1 MEFKFKKDKYKS
13 ARGKYSRLLSIFC
26 RVCGKKILTYQK
38 DGPGNL
44 RRLYFDRIL
53 FPKKL
58 TNLESGPLKAVSTLG
73 CPKCKED
80 IGTPYIY
87 KKENRK
93 AFKVYQD
100 AIIKKIRKLKED
112 WATQQ
117 CREGCSLREQ

>member
-1 MEFKFKKDKYKS
+1 MNFKFKKDKYKS
-13 ARGKYSRLLSIFC
+13 ARGTHSRLLNLFC
-26 RVCGKKILTYQK
+26 RVCGEKILTYQK

-44 RRLYFDRIL
+44 RRLYFDRI
-53 FPKKL
+53 FYPKKWA
-58 TNLESGPLKAVSTLG
+58 NLESKLLNAVPTLS

-100 AIIKKIRKLKED
+100 ALVKKIRKLKED
-112 WATQQ
+112 
-117 CREGCSLREQ
+117 